1 MSSAAQA
8 SPEHLAPVTSSLKRW
23 INIAQACNALID
35 DPGPAQLAMFLRQ
48 VSFGGPTAASSVF
61 HALLWRNKHLG
72 ARFPLHHFLVQPC
85 RCHHLGHK
93 SRQAPE
99 LQPWELLN
107 LLAVTRELT
116 GTVQVAGLFV
126 ISSSVA
132 CIRFEHFQR
141 SHACVQGKRR
151 VQPRLWP

>member
-1 MSSAAQA
+1 MDKHCTGLQRFDRSPWACAVGYVPAPGFFWRPHSGQFSISCFVVAQ
-8 SPEHLAPVTSSLKRW
+8 
-23 INIAQACNALID
+23 QA
-35 DPGPAQLAMFLRQ
+35 
-48 VSFGGPTAASSVF
+48 FGGPFSFASHV
-61 HALLWRNKHLG
+61 
-72 ARFPLHHFLVQPC
+72 LVQPC

-93 SRQAPE
+93 ARQAPE

-126 ISSSVA
+126 LSAAVA

-151 VQPRLWP
+151 IQPRLWP